1 MNVEGGKIELD
12 YNDPSREKGKS
23 INELKVKVLV
33 LGCKAIMVCGNLPI
47 EDWPYTMYDIPS
59 ARTSAVTAMLFDP
72 SKK

>member
-23 INELKVKVLV
+23 INELTFKVLV

-47 EDWPYTMYDIPS
+47 EDWPYMFW
-59 ARTSAVTAMLFDP
+59 ARFSRSGPPKAKNPVYF
-72 SKK
+72 

>member
-47 EDWPYTMYDIPS
+47 EDWAYAMFW
-59 ARTSAVTAMLFDP
+59 ARFSRSGPPKAKNPVYF
-72 SKK
+72 